1 MASEFKQII
10 TNATAASG
18 SAEFVVE
25 DMKRWTGRLIMTVAG
40 SSQTVT
46 YAVKIRAY
54 QGESSA
60 NAYVKHSGTVTAN
73 TDVLINNNDGDGA
86 PITAYSV
93 LVEWS
98 ANNNMVINSGFRKEY

>member
-10 TNATAASG
+10 TNGSTTAG
-18 SAEFVVE
+18 SAEFIVE
-25 DMKRWTGRLIMTVAG
+25 DVKRWTGRLVLTVAG
-40 SSQTVT
+40 TSQTIT
-46 YAVKIRAY
+46 YAVKVRAY

-73 TDVLINNNDGDGA
+73 TDLLINNNDGDGA

-98 ANNNMVINSGFRKEY
+98 ANNNMVVNSAFRKEY